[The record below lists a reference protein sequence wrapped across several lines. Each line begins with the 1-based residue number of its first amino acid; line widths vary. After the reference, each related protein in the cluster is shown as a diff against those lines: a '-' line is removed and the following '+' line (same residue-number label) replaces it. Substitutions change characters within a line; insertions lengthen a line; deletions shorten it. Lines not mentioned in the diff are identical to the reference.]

1 MEAGDPLLPTR
12 RIGHRVSGVRHR
24 VQGVRQKKYY
34 PFVDL
39 VFFLVSVSRVIPL
52 EILLRYS

>member
-1 MEAGDPLLPTR
+1 MEAGDPLLPTN